1 MRHRIVPSIA
11 CMWEVAR
18 YVLLVQLL
26 HMYLNPLQSM
36 EYRFFF
42 FWLLSYSFASLL
54 GTALPAVR
62 PQRFWVVAR
71 VVGVAKLLQVAAGLL
86 FLLYELGIIPVLL
99 AYFSSSIRMGGVA
112 ALFANLMP
120 LLVLITVIDLITAV
134 MLIKYKPLF
143 PTSQTVPVDITEV
156 ETNFEEQ

>member
-1 MRHRIVPSIA
+1 
-11 CMWEVAR
+11 
-18 YVLLVQLL
+18 
-26 HMYLNPLQSM
+26 MYLNPLQSM
-36 EYRFFF
+36 EYQFFF

-54 GTALPAVR
+54 GTALSAVR
-62 PQRFWVVAR
+62 PQRFWVAAR

-120 LLVLITVIDLITAV
+120 LLVLITVIDLIMAV
-134 MLIKYKPLF
+134 VLIKYKPLF
-143 PTSQTVPVDITEV
+143 PRSKITRSKTVPVDITEV
-156 ETNFEEQ
+156 ETNFEE

>member
-11 CMWEVAR
+11 CVWEVAR
-18 YVLLVQLL
+18 YILLVQLL

-36 EYRFFF
+36 EYQFFF
-42 FWLLSYSFASLL
+42 FWLLSYSFAALL

-71 VVGVAKLLQVAAGLL
+71 VVGVAKLLQVLSGLL

-156 ETNFEEQ
+156 ETNFEE

>member
-18 YVLLVQLL
+18 YILLVQLL

-86 FLLYELGIIPVLL
+86 FLLYEVGIIPVLL
-99 AYFSSSIRMGGVA
+99 NYFSSTVRMGGVA
-112 ALFANLMP
+112 ALFANMIP
-120 LLVLITVIDLITAV
+120 LLVLITMIDLITAV
-134 MLIKYKPLF
+134 VLIKYKPLF
-143 PTSQTVPVDITEV
+143 STPKTVPVDITEV
-156 ETNFEEQ
+156 ETNFEE

>member
-1 MRHRIVPSIA
+1 
-11 CMWEVAR
+11 MWEVAR
-18 YVLLVQLL
+18 YVFLVQLL

-62 PQRFWVVAR
+62 PQRFWMVAQ

-99 AYFSSSIRMGGVA
+99 NYLSSTVRMGGVA
-112 ALFANLMP
+112 ALFGNLIP
-120 LLVLITVIDLITAV
+120 LLVLITVIDLIMGIV
-134 MLIKYKPLF
+134 LVKYKPLF
-143 PTSQTVPVDITEV
+143 PRAKITSSKAVPVDITEV
-156 ETNFEEQ
+156 ETKFEE

>member
-1 MRHRIVPSIA
+1 
-11 CMWEVAR
+11 
-18 YVLLVQLL
+18 
-26 HMYLNPLQSM
+26 M

-42 FWLLSYSFASLL
+42 FWLLSYSFAALL

-71 VVGVAKLLQVAAGLL
+71 VVGVAKLLQVLAGLL

-99 AYFSSSIRMGGVA
+99 AYFSSTVRMGGVA

-120 LLVLITVIDLITAV
+120 LLVLITVIDLIMAV
-134 MLIKYKPLF
+134 VLIKYKPLF
-143 PTSQTVPVDITEV
+143 PESKIPTSQTVPVDITEV
-156 ETNFEEQ
+156 ETNFKE